1 LREEMSGIPW
11 SLPWGRRRAEEERES
26 AMERELRSA
35 TMGED
40 GVREGGSWLV
50 LAEVTRWEKQQA
62 SSPVRRL

>member
-1 LREEMSGIPW
+1 VAFPGPCRGVGEGLKR
-11 SLPWGRRRAEEERES
+11 RES